1 MSAQGLEQ
9 QGVEQRGTALRRQ
22 LWLGAFAVLALA
34 HLAALY
40 WPRVSVEGPV
50 VWSDKVVHVLLFAL
64 PAAAGLLAGLR
75 PAYLL
80 VPLALHAPLSE
91 ALQHFVLPNRS
102 GDVWDAVADLSG
114 VVVGATVVRGREHAL
129 ALVDW
134 SSPDRRRVAAPV
146 ARSPP
151 ETPPFRLGPTG

>member
-1 MSAQGLEQ
+1 MGAQDLGETTT
-9 QGVEQRGTALRRQ
+9 QRRGAARNAWLWVFAL
-22 LWLGAFAVLALA
+22 LALA

-40 WPRVSVEGPV
+40 WPRVTVEGPV
-50 VWSDKVVHVLLFAL
+50 AWTDKVVHVLLFAL

-102 GDVWDAVADLSG
+102 GDPWDALADLSG
-114 VVVGATVVRGREHAL
+114 VVVGVTLAVVGG
-129 ALVDW
+129 
-134 SSPDRRRVAAPV
+134 
-146 ARSPP
+146 ARL
-151 ETPPFRLGPTG
+151 RW